1 LSVLTKILIV
11 LLSLFSIFLCGAVV
25 TYVGNAGNYKA
36 LLDDQK
42 SLNDSLKAKNTS
54 LTRQYNE
61 LTVKMKQ
68 KEDDLN
74 ATIQAL
80 QQQKSEVDA
89 MLRSAERKNLEYLN
103 KVNRWTGVL
112 DSFGQT
118 MGSLEKSL
126 MLTQTQ
132 LDQSREEGIRNQKE
146 LSELH
151 ASLYERIVQMQS
163 LEAQRNRL
171 LEQKSELEKQITAI
185 VTPGGGAVDKPYTAD
200 GRLTDTARAVPSG
213 LDLKG
218 LVTEIGE
225 SLVTISLGSDDGVTE
240 QTLFHV
246 TRGDE
251 FICDIIITHIDTNKS
266 AGAAELV
273 QQQPIV
279 GDNVSTKL

>member
-1 LSVLTKILIV
+1 MSVLTKILIV
-11 LLSLFSIFLCGAVV
+11 LLSLCSLFLCGAVV

-61 LTVKMKQ
+61 LTAKMKQ
-68 KEDDLN
+68 KEQDLN
-74 ATIQAL
+74 NTIQTL
-80 QQQKSEVDA
+80 QQQKSEVEA
-89 MLRSAERKNLEYLN
+89 MLRSAERINLEYQN
-103 KVNRWTGVL
+103 KDSRWTGVF
-112 DSFGQT
+112 DSLGQT

-126 MLTQTQ
+126 MLTQEQ
-132 LDQSREEGIRNQKE
+132 LNQSRLADIRNQKE
-146 LSELH
+146 LSEIH

-163 LEAQRNRL
+163 LEAQRDRL

-185 VTPGGGAVDKPYTAD
+185 SAPGDGAVDKLHTAE
-200 GRLTDTARAVPSG
+200 GSLTDTARAVPSG

-218 LVTEIGE
+218 LITEVGE
-225 SLVTISLGSDDGVTE
+225 SLVTISLGSDDGVTK

-251 FICDIIITHIDTNKS
+251 FICDIIITHVDTNKS
-266 AGAAELV
+266 AGVAELV

>member
-1 LSVLTKILIV
+1 
-11 LLSLFSIFLCGAVV
+11 VV

-42 SLNDSLKAKNTS
+42 SLNDAVKAKNTT
-54 LTRQYNE
+54 LTRQYTE
-61 LTVKMKQ
+61 LTAKMKQ
-68 KEDDLN
+68 KEQELN
-74 ATIQAL
+74 DRIQAL

-89 MLRSAERKNLEYLN
+89 MLRSAERKNLEYQN

-126 MLTQTQ
+126 MLTQKQ
-132 LDQSREEGIRNQKE
+132 LDQSRVEGIRNQKE
-146 LSELH
+146 LSEIH

-185 VTPGGGAVDKPYTAD
+185 SASGGGAVEELPTFGGSLA
-200 GRLTDTARAVPSG
+200 DTARAVPSG

-218 LVTEIGE
+218 LITEVGE

-251 FICDIIITHIDTNKS
+251 FICDIIITHVDTNKS

>member
-1 LSVLTKILIV
+1 MSVLTKILIV
-11 LLSLFSIFLCGAVV
+11 LLSLFSLFLCGAVV

-68 KEDDLN
+68 KEQDLN
-74 ATIQAL
+74 DTIQTL
-80 QQQKSEVDA
+80 QQQKSEVEA
-89 MLRSAERKNLEYLN
+89 MLRSAERINLEYQN
-103 KVNRWTGVL
+103 KDSRWTGVF
-112 DSFGQT
+112 DSLGQT

-126 MLTQTQ
+126 MLTQEQ
-132 LDQSREEGIRNQKE
+132 LNQSRLADIRNQKE
-146 LSELH
+146 LSEIH

-163 LEAQRNRL
+163 LEAQRDRL

-185 VTPGGGAVDKPYTAD
+185 SAPGDGAVDKLHTAE
-200 GRLTDTARAVPSG
+200 GSLTDTARAVPSG

-218 LVTEIGE
+218 LITEVGE
-225 SLVTISLGSDDGVTE
+225 SLVTISLGSDDGVIK

-251 FICDIIITHIDTNKS
+251 FICDIIITHVDTNKS

>member
-42 SLNDSLKAKNTS
+42 SLNDSVKAKNAT
-54 LTRQYNE
+54 LTTQYNE
-61 LTVKMKQ
+61 LTAKMKQ
-68 KEDDLN
+68 KEQELN
-74 ATIQAL
+74 DRIQTL
-80 QQQKSEVDA
+80 EQEKGEVVA
-89 MLRSAERKNLEYLN
+89 MLRSAERKNLEYQN

-126 MLTQTQ
+126 MLTQKQ
-132 LDQSREEGIRNQKE
+132 LDQSRVEGIRNQKE
-146 LSELH
+146 LSEIH

-185 VTPGGGAVDKPYTAD
+185 SASGGGAVEELPTSGGSLAA
-200 GRLTDTARAVPSG
+200 TARAVPSG

-218 LVTEIGE
+218 LITEVGE
-225 SLVTISLGSDDGVTE
+225 SLLTISLGSDDGVTE

-251 FICDIIITHIDTNKS
+251 FICDIIITHVDTNKS

>member
-1 LSVLTKILIV
+1 MSVLTKILIV

-42 SLNDSLKAKNTS
+42 SLNDSVKAKNTS
-54 LTRQYNE
+54 LTTQYNE
-61 LTVKMKQ
+61 LTAKMKQ
-68 KEDDLN
+68 KEQGLN
-74 ATIQAL
+74 DRIQTL
-80 QQQKSEVDA
+80 EQEKGEVVA
-89 MLRSAERKNLEYLN
+89 MLRSAERKNLEYQN

-126 MLTQTQ
+126 MLTQKQ
-132 LDQSREEGIRNQKE
+132 LDQSRVEGIRNQKE
-146 LSELH
+146 LSEIH

-163 LEAQRNRL
+163 LEAQRDRL

-185 VTPGGGAVDKPYTAD
+185 SASGGVAVEELPAFGGSLAY
-200 GRLTDTARAVPSG
+200 TARAVPSG

-218 LVTEIGE
+218 LITEVGE

-251 FICDIIITHIDTNKS
+251 FICDIIITHVDTNKS
-266 AGAAELV
+266 AGATELV

>member
-1 LSVLTKILIV
+1 
-11 LLSLFSIFLCGAVV
+11 LFSIFLCGAVV

-42 SLNDSLKAKNTS
+42 SLNDSIKAKNTS
-54 LTRQYNE
+54 LTRQYTE
-61 LTVKMKQ
+61 LTANMKQ
-68 KEDDLN
+68 KEQDLN
-74 ATIQAL
+74 DRIQTL
-80 QQQKSEVDA
+80 QQQKGEVDA
-89 MLRSAERKNLEYLN
+89 MLRSAERKNLEYQN

-126 MLTQTQ
+126 MLTQKQ
-132 LDQSREEGIRNQKE
+132 LDQSRVEGIRNQKE
-146 LSELH
+146 LSEIH

-163 LEAQRNRL
+163 LEAQRDRL

-185 VTPGGGAVDKPYTAD
+185 SASGGIAVEELPTFGGGIAD
-200 GRLTDTARAVPSG
+200 TVRAIPSG

-218 LVTEIGE
+218 LITEVGE

-251 FICDIIITHIDTNKS
+251 FICDIIITHVDTNKS
-266 AGAAELV
+266 AGATELV

>member
-1 LSVLTKILIV
+1 MSVLTKILIV

-42 SLNDSLKAKNTS
+42 SLNDSLKAKNTT
-54 LTRQYNE
+54 LTRQYTE
-61 LTVKMKQ
+61 LTAEMKR
-68 KEDDLN
+68 KEEELN
-74 ATIQAL
+74 ARNQTLEQEKA
-80 QQQKSEVDA
+80 EVVT
-89 MLRSAERKNLEYLN
+89 MLRAAERKNLEYQN

-112 DSFGQT
+112 DGFRQT
-118 MGSLEKSL
+118 MGNLEKSL
-126 MLTQTQ
+126 MLTQEQ
-132 LDQSREEGIRNQKE
+132 LDKARTESIRNQKE
-146 LSELH
+146 LNEIH
-151 ASLYERIVQMQS
+151 TSLYEKIVQMQS
-163 LEAQRNRL
+163 LEAQRDRL
-171 LEQKSELEKQITAI
+171 LEQKSELEKQITA
-185 VTPGGGAVDKPYTAD
+185 VAEPDVEADEERPTVEGGLMD
-200 GRLTDTARAVPSG
+200 RAQGVPSE

-218 LVTEIGE
+218 LITEVGE

-251 FICDIIITHIDTNKS
+251 FICDIIITHVDTNKS
-266 AGAAELV
+266 AGIIELV

>member
-1 LSVLTKILIV
+1 MSVLTKILVV

-42 SLNDSLKAKNTS
+42 SLNDSFKAKNTT
-54 LTRQYNE
+54 LTRQYTE
-61 LTVKMKQ
+61 LTVQMKQ

-74 ATIQAL
+74 DRIQTL
-80 QQQKSEVDA
+80 EQQKSEVDA
-89 MLRSAERKNLEYLN
+89 MLRSAERKNLEYQN

-112 DSFGQT
+112 DNFGQT
-118 MGSLEKSL
+118 IGNLEKSL
-126 MLTQTQ
+126 MLTQGQ
-132 LDQSREEGIRNQKE
+132 LNQSRLDSIRNQKE
-146 LSELH
+146 LSEIH
-151 ASLYERIVQMQS
+151 TSLYERIVQMQS

-171 LEQKSELEKQITAI
+171 LEQKSDLEKQITTLAA
-185 VTPGGGAVDKPYTAD
+185 PGGGAVEELPTSMGSLA
-200 GRLTDTARAVPSG
+200 DTAKTVPSG

-218 LVTEIGE
+218 LITEVGE

-251 FICDIIITHIDTNKS
+251 FICDIIITHVDTNKS
-266 AGAAELV
+266 AGAVELV